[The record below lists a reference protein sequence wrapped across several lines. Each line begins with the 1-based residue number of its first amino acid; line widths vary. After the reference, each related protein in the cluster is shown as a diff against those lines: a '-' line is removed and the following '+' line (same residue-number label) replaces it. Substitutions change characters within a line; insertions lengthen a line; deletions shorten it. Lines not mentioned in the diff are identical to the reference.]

1 MQVSDVTGEAYD
13 TLGRDLREANFRL
26 RRKLAQ
32 MEALHQASLALGASL
47 EEEVIVGEFLPLA
60 MSMLDARGGLLLLR
74 QGRRRGLQLVEHANL
89 SSVEVARLTD
99 PPSTARWL
107 RLMRQQRS
115 ACLDPG
121 DRPGHLPARH
131 LLAVPIGDDGV
142 VVVVDRES
150 RTGVEPFTDDDRQ
163 LLELAC
169 RTTGGALAK
178 ARLHGRMVEER
189 NLNQSIVTSVAD
201 GLISTDLRGAV
212 IQHNE
217 VIARLFGSRTRLV
230 GRSCAGLLARRGC
243 VRLAAAVRASLADG
257 EPRQIEAEPASD
269 GLMLEGHVTPRRDA
283 RGQTQGVVVAL
294 ADLAPQARLRA
305 LFEQYASDKVVAL
318 LLAADE
324 PPSLGGELRPAVML
338 FVDLV
343 GSTALLGRIGA
354 EEMVRLTNA
363 CFTRLVD
370 VILRFDGTLD
380 KYTGDGFLAVYG
392 VPVAF
397 PDDVVRAAGSAL
409 AIRDE
414 MARFNQDHG
423 LSWGLKMGM
432 SCGLVVAGN
441 IGSPR
446 RMEYTVIGPDV
457 SLAARLSDRARGGQI
472 LVSPAVQ
479 VALCDRFVLAAEGAQ
494 EFRGIAEPL
503 AVYQL
508 LGPRGP
514 LVVAGSAATEAAAP
528 PGSGR
533 VHLSLPALPDMEL
546 TATQVADRVGRW
558 VGLGTDRI
566 EEVKL
571 ALVEACIN
579 AIEHGQSRDG
589 RIQLVFAVE
598 PGALRITV
606 ADSGRGFDVERVR
619 AGLARR
625 PVVDRRRRGW
635 GLRLMREMMD
645 QLEVRSGPAGTLVTM
660 LKRR

>member
-1 MQVSDVTGEAYD
+1 VSDVTGEAHD
-13 TLGRDLREANFRL
+13 NLGRDLREANFRL
-26 RRKLAQ
+26 CRKLAQ
-32 MEALHQASLALGASL
+32 MEALHQASLALGSSL
-47 EEEVIVGEFLPLA
+47 EEGVILGEFLPLA
-60 MSMLDARGGLLLLR
+60 ISMLDARGGLLLLR
-74 QGRRRGLQLVEHANL
+74 QGRRRGLHLVEHANL
-89 SSVEVARLTD
+89 DRAEVARLTD
-99 PPSTARWL
+99 RPFTSRWL
-107 RLMRQQRS
+107 RQMRQQRS
-115 ACLDPG
+115 ACLGPG
-121 DRPGHLPARH
+121 QLAGDLPARY
-131 LLAVPIGDDGV
+131 LLAVPMGDDGI

-150 RTGVEPFTDDDRQ
+150 RTGIEPFTDDDCQ

-178 ARLHGRMVEER
+178 ARLHRNMMEER

-217 VIARLFGSRTRLV
+217 VIARLFGSQTRLV

-243 VRLAAAVRASLADG
+243 SRLAAAVRASLADG
-257 EPRQIEAEPASD
+257 QPRQIEAEPASD

-283 RGQTQGVVVAL
+283 KGQTQGVVVAL
-294 ADLAPQARLRA
+294 ADLAPQTRLRA

-370 VILRFDGTLD
+370 VILHFDGTLD

-397 PDDVVRAAGSAL
+397 PDDVVRAARSAL

-414 MARFNQDHG
+414 MVRFNQAHG
-423 LSWGLKMGM
+423 VSWGLKMGM

-479 VALCDRFVLAAEGAQ
+479 VALSDCFVFAAEGEQ
-494 EFRGIAEPL
+494 EFRGIADPL

-514 LVVAGSAATEAAAP
+514 LAVPGPAVAAP
-528 PGSGR
+528 PGPDR
-533 VHLSLPALPDMEL
+533 VCLSLPALPDMEL
-546 TATQVADRVGRW
+546 AAIQVADCVGGRL
-558 VGLGTDRI
+558 GLATDRI
-566 EEVKL
+566 EEIKL
-571 ALVEACIN
+571 ALIEACIN

-589 RIQLVFAVE
+589 RVQLLFAME
-598 PGALRITV
+598 PDALRITV
-606 ADSGRGFDVERVR
+606 ADCGRGFDVDRVR

-625 PVVDRRRRGW
+625 QPADRHRRGW
-635 GLRLMREMMD
+635 GLRLIGEMMD
-645 QLEVRSGPAGTLVTM
+645 QFEVHSGPGGTSLTM
-660 LKRR
+660 VKHR